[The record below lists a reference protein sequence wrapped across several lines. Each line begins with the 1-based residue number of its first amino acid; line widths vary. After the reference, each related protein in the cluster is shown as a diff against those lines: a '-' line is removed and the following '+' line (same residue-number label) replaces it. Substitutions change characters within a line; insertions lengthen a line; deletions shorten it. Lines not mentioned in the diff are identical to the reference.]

1 MLNNIWQVKQAV
13 VRAQEKLDM
22 GARLA
27 RDEMM
32 AKLIQLAQ
40 EEIKGDRRDSPY
52 PATPGE
58 PPMNVTGNLRRSIR
72 GAKVRSG
79 FASYSAVV
87 GPTIVYGRALELGG
101 NYAPP
106 TWQQDTNY
114 PFMKPAFAKY
124 QRFHYTIMHKHLSL
138 RG

>member
-1 MLNNIWQVKQAV
+1 MKNNIRFVRMAV
-13 VRAQEKLDM
+13 NKAEAKIDM

-40 EEIKGDRRDSPY
+40 EEIKGDRKNVAY
-52 PATPGE
+52 PAVSGE

-72 GAKVRSG
+72 GERFRSG

-87 GPTIVYGRALELGG
+87 GPTLVYGRALEVGG
-101 NYAPP
+101 QYAPP
-106 TWQQDTNY
+106 SWPSGNSY
-114 PFMKPAFAKY
+114 PYMKPAFAKY
-124 QRFHYTIMHKHLSL
+124 MRFHYTIMRKHLSL
-138 RG
+138 KG